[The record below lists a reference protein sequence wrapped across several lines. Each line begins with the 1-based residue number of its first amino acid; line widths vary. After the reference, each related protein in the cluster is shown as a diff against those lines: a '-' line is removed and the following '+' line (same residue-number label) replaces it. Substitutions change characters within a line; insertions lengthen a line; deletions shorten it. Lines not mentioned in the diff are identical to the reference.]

1 MWCRPRF
8 AANRSSTTSGGLKDL
23 GRFVAKRQAPN
34 NAKPSNINSKEIKS
48 MEFSRQL
55 NWRHNFVS
63 LSVSVSLFFYLW
75 MHRRTWQ
82 RWNFLMLFA
91 STKTHHRNYLD
102 SSMALPC
109 PPHPLDPAEPSDVV
123 VVQLLQN
130 VLEKCFLAATAATAA
145 TLVVQKRWSMTII
158 YKYDEFLFESLK
170 MDEATIKDSWR
181 LMPKGSWPKASQDYD
196 RRQWGRNFSISWAK
210 PHHSLLESIHIKMI
224 QNVPRPKSIGT

>member
-23 GRFVAKRQAPN
+23 GRFVAKRQAPS
-34 NAKPSNINSKEIKS
+34 AKQCQAKQHQLKGNQIDGVLKAAQLATQL
-48 MEFSRQL
+48 RQ
-55 NWRHNFVS
+55 FVS
-63 LSVSVSLFFYLW
+63 FGFFFFWLW

-82 RWNFLMLFA
+82 RWSFLMLFA

-196 RRQWGRNFSISWAK
+196 RRQYGRNFSNLMSK
-210 PHHSLLESIHIKMI
+210 TTS
-224 QNVPRPKSIGT
+224 